1 MKLSINGIKN
11 TTDWEKAGIK
21 LPSYDVEKVAE
32 DTKKSPVWVHFG
44 IGNIFRIFIGGIADS
59 LLEQG
64 VSDKGITCVET
75 FDFDVVDKIYKP
87 FDNLVM
93 AVTLKED
100 GNTEKKVLGSLT
112 EAIKTQSYSQKEWE
126 RLKEIFADPGLQMV
140 SFTITEKG
148 YALKDSKGEFFSF
161 IREDIDNGPEK
172 ATSAMAVTAALLYER
187 FKACKAPIAVVSMDN
202 CSHNGEK
209 LRNSITEMVTEWN
222 KKGFV
227 GNDFVD
233 YVNNEELVSFPWSMI
248 DKITPRPADSVAK
261 ALEEA
266 GVEDMSP
273 VITSKKTYIAPFVNA
288 EGPQYL
294 VIEDRFPNGRPQLE
308 KAGVFMTDRQ
318 TVNKVE
324 RMKVTT
330 CLNPLHTALAVY
342 GCLLGYNL
350 IADEMK
356 DKELSELVRRIG
368 LSEGMPV
375 VINPEIIS
383 PQKFVDEVLNVRI
396 PNPFMPDTPQRIATD
411 TSQKVG
417 IRYGETIKSY
427 VAKDGSAKELLAIPL
442 AIAGWCRYLLG
453 IDDNGESFE
462 LSPDPMADELKKHL
476 SGIKI
481 GDISSYTGQLKN
493 LLSNANIFGINL
505 YEAGIGDKIEEM
517 FVEEIAG
524 NGVRAKLDAKEI
536 LCGKKAL
543 LETNGIAAQSSEDS
557 ATAVYVALDGKF
569 IGEILLGDEIK
580 ETSAT
585 AVSRLRELGVETVL
599 LTGDKK
605 DTAEKVA
612 KKVGIK
618 TFFSELLP
626 ENKVEK
632 VEQLIKDPDRRLVA
646 FAGDGINDAPVIARA
661 DIGIAM
667 GGLGSDIAIEAADV
681 VLMNDDPSSIAD
693 AVKIS
698 RKTMTIV
705 RENIIFAL
713 GVKALVL
720 IFGALGLAGMWLAV
734 FADVGVA
741 VIAILNALRSSR
753 IK

>member
-112 EAIKTQSYSQKEWE
+112 EAIKAQSYSQKEWE

-227 GNDFVD
+227 GNDFGD
-233 YVNNEELVSFPWSMI
+233 YENNEDLVSFPWSMI
-248 DKITPRPADSVAK
+248 DKITPRPAESVCK
-261 ALEEA
+261 SLEEL
-266 GVEDMSP
+266 GIEDIAP
-273 VITSKKTYIAPFVNA
+273 VITSKRTYIAPFVNA

-294 VIEDRFPNGRPQLE
+294 VIEDRFPNGRPALE
-308 KAGVFMTDRQ
+308 KAGVYMTDRD

-330 CLNPLHTALAVY
+330 CLNPLHTALATY
-342 GCLLGYNL
+342 GCVLGYTL

-356 DKELSELVRRIG
+356 DEQLNKLVHEIG
-368 LSEGMPV
+368 PGEGMPV
-375 VINPEIIS
+375 VTDPGILS
-383 PQKFVDEVLNVRI
+383 PAEFVDEVINTRI

-427 VAKDGSAKELLAIPL
+427 VEKYGDAKKLKAIPL

-453 IDDNGESFE
+453 LDDNGEAFE
-462 LSPDPMADELKKHL
+462 LSADTMLDELKAELK
-476 SGIKI
+476 GIEFGKPE
-481 GDISSYTGQLKN
+481 SYNGQLKSN
-493 LLSNANIFGINL
+493 LSNENIFGIAL
-505 YEAGIGDKIEEM
+505 YKAGIGELIEEI
-517 FVEEIAG
+517 FVKEIAG
-524 NGVRAKLDAKEI
+524 AGAVRATLKE
-536 LCGKKAL
+536 
-543 LETNGIAAQSSEDS
+543 
-557 ATAVYVALDGKF
+557 Y
-569 IGEILLGDEIK
+569 
-580 ETSAT
+580 
-585 AVSRLRELGVETVL
+585 
-599 LTGDKK
+599 
-605 DTAEKVA
+605 
-612 KKVGIK
+612 
-618 TFFSELLP
+618 
-626 ENKVEK
+626 
-632 VEQLIKDPDRRLVA
+632 
-646 FAGDGINDAPVIARA
+646 
-661 DIGIAM
+661 
-667 GGLGSDIAIEAADV
+667 
-681 VLMNDDPSSIAD
+681 
-693 AVKIS
+693 
-698 RKTMTIV
+698 
-705 RENIIFAL
+705 
-713 GVKALVL
+713 
-720 IFGALGLAGMWLAV
+720 LA
-734 FADVGVA
+734 
-741 VIAILNALRSSR
+741 
-753 IK
+753 